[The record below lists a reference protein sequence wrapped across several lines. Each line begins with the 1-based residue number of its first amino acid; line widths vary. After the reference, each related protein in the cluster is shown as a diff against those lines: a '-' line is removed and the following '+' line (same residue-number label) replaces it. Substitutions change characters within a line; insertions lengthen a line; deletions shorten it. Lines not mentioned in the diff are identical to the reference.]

1 MIDSFFKIT
10 ERGSTISREVR
21 GGFVTFFTMAY
32 IVALNP
38 LIIGLAKDG
47 DGKYLG
53 GSGDHPNLAM
63 VAAMTALM
71 AGLLTILMGT
81 VANFPLALATGLGLN
96 TFVAVGIASKMT
108 WADAMGLVIIEGLII
123 VVLVITGVRAAVFR
137 AVPAQLKIAIAVGIG
152 LFITLIGLVDSGF
165 VRRTSAGPVP
175 VQLGDN
181 GNLVGWPVIV
191 FAFGL
196 FLMIALVVRK
206 VKGALL
212 IGIVTTTVLAI
223 IIEKAFKIGPN
234 FDGATGKVNPKG
246 WGLNVPTIPS
256 KIFAKPDF
264 SLFGHINL
272 HGAFNR
278 VTVVTAILLIFS
290 LLLSDFFDNVGTVTA
305 IATEGGLI
313 DAEGNIPNIDRILL
327 VDGIAAVAGGVGN
340 ISSNTSYIES
350 ASGVGEGARTG
361 LASVVTGLLFL
372 LTTFLA
378 PLVAVIPY
386 EAATP
391 ALIIVGFL
399 MMTQIKNLDWAD
411 LGIAIPAFLTIILMP
426 FTYSISV
433 GIGAGFVSHVL
444 VRVVQGR
451 AKEIHALLYVVTG
464 LFVVY
469 FLQAPINVWT
479 GK

>member
-1 MIDSFFKIT
+1 MLDSYFKIS
-10 ERGSTISREVR
+10 ERGSTVAREVR

-47 DGKYLG
+47 DGKFLG

-71 AGLLTILMGT
+71 AGILTILMGT

-96 TFVAVGIASKMT
+96 TFVAVGIASQMT
-108 WADAMGLVIIEGLII
+108 WADAMGLVIIEGIII
-123 VVLVITGVRAAVFR
+123 VILVVTGVRAAMFR

-165 VRRTSAGPVP
+165 VRRTGAGPVP

-181 GNLVGWPVIV
+181 GSLVGWPIVV

-196 FLMIALVVRK
+196 CLMIALVVRK

-212 IGIVTTTVLAI
+212 IGIVTTTVLAVI
-223 IIEKAFKIGPN
+223 VEKAFKIGPN
-234 FDGATGKVNPKG
+234 FDGKNVNPKG
-246 WGLNVPTIPS
+246 WGLNVPAVPS
-256 KIFAKPDF
+256 KVFAKPDF
-264 SLFGHINL
+264 SLFGHIDL
-272 HGAFNR
+272 TGAFNR
-278 VTVVTAILLIFS
+278 VTVVSAILLIFS

-313 DAEGNIPNIDRILL
+313 DAQGNIPNIDRILL
-327 VDGIAAVAGGVGN
+327 IDGIAAVGGGIGN

-361 LASVVTGLLFL
+361 LASVVTGILFL

-399 MMTQIKNLDWAD
+399 MMSQIKNIDWQD
-411 LGIAIPAFLTIILMP
+411 YGIAIPAFLTIILMP

-451 AKEIHALLYVVTG
+451 AKEVHALLYVASG
-464 LFVVY
+464 LFLIY
-469 FLQAPINVWT
+469 FLQSPINIWT

>member
-1 MIDSFFKIT
+1 MLDSYFKIS
-10 ERGSTISREVR
+10 ERGSTIAREVR

-47 DGKYLG
+47 DGKFLG

-71 AGLLTILMGT
+71 AGILTILMGT

-96 TFVAVGIASKMT
+96 TFVAVGIASQMT
-108 WADAMGLVIIEGLII
+108 WADAMGLVIIEGIII
-123 VVLVITGVRAAVFR
+123 VILVVTGVRAAMFR

-165 VRRTSAGPVP
+165 VRRTGAGPVP

-181 GNLVGWPVIV
+181 GSLVGWPIVV

-196 FLMIALVVRK
+196 CLMIALVVRK

-212 IGIVTTTVLAI
+212 IGIVTTTVLAVI
-223 IIEKAFKIGPN
+223 VEKAFKIGPN
-234 FDGATGKVNPKG
+234 FDGKNVNPKG
-246 WGLNVPTIPS
+246 WGLNVPAVPS
-256 KIFAKPDF
+256 KVFAKPDF
-264 SLFGHINL
+264 SLFGHIDL
-272 HGAFNR
+272 TGAFNR
-278 VTVVTAILLIFS
+278 VTVVSAILLIFS

-313 DAEGNIPNIDRILL
+313 DAQGNIPNIDRILL
-327 VDGIAAVAGGVGN
+327 IDGIAAVGGGIGN

-361 LASVVTGLLFL
+361 LASVVTGILFL

-399 MMTQIKNLDWAD
+399 MMSQIKNIDWQD
-411 LGIAIPAFLTIILMP
+411 YGIAIPAFLTIILMP

-451 AKEIHALLYVVTG
+451 AKEVHALLYVASG
-464 LFVVY
+464 LFLIY
-469 FLQAPINVWT
+469 FLQSPINIWT

>member
-1 MIDSFFKIT
+1 MLDSFFKIT

>member
-1 MIDSFFKIT
+1 MLDSFFKIS
-10 ERGSTISREVR
+10 ERGSTIAREVR

-47 DGKYLG
+47 DGKFLG

-71 AGLLTILMGT
+71 AGILTILMGT

-96 TFVAVGIASKMT
+96 TFVAVGIASQMT
-108 WADAMGLVIIEGLII
+108 WADAMGLVIIEGIII
-123 VVLVITGVRAAVFR
+123 VILVVTGVRAAMFR

-165 VRRTSAGPVP
+165 VRRTGAGPVP

-181 GNLVGWPVIV
+181 GSLVGWPIVV

-196 FLMIALVVRK
+196 CLMIALVVRK

-212 IGIVTTTVLAI
+212 IGIVTTTVLAVI
-223 IIEKAFKIGPN
+223 VEKAFKIGPN
-234 FDGATGKVNPKG
+234 FDGKNVNPKG
-246 WGLNVPTIPS
+246 WGLNVPAVPS
-256 KIFAKPDF
+256 KVFAKPDF
-264 SLFGHINL
+264 SLFGHIDL
-272 HGAFNR
+272 TGAFNR
-278 VTVVTAILLIFS
+278 VTVVSAILLIFS

-313 DAEGNIPNIDRILL
+313 DAQGNIPNIDRILL
-327 VDGIAAVAGGVGN
+327 IDGIAAVGGGIGN

-361 LASVVTGLLFL
+361 LASVVTGILFL

-399 MMTQIKNLDWAD
+399 MMSQIKNIDWQD
-411 LGIAIPAFLTIILMP
+411 YGIAIPAFLTIILMP

-451 AKEIHALLYVVTG
+451 AKEVHALLYVASG
-464 LFVVY
+464 LFLIY
-469 FLQAPINVWT
+469 FLQSPINIWT